1 MNEQDY
7 MKITNSI
14 DERFVAEY
22 QTSAKVHD
30 LTGESACKRLF
41 YG

>member
-7 MKITNSI
+7 MKITGGI

-22 QTSAKVHD
+22 ADYPGRRVVS
-30 LTGESACKRLF
+30 SR
-41 YG
+41 